1 MRTLL
6 AAAAALSMVAGAAQA
21 ASAPAGIVRLQ
32 TPQSAIARG
41 TVVPPGATTF
51 YVSGILPQPTNPGQT
66 PLVYGD
72 TKTQTISTLQEIDKI
87 LKSQGFTMGDV
98 VMMRVVL
105 VGDPNMGGRMD
116 FAGMNEGYRQFFGTA
131 EQPNKPARITTQI
144 SALAGPG
151 FLVEI
156 EVQAAKMP

>member
-6 AAAAALSMVAGAAQA
+6 AAAAAAAMLTSATQA
-21 ASAPAGIVRLQ
+21 AEITRLQ
-32 TPQSAIARG
+32 TPQGGIARG
-41 TVVPPGATTF
+41 VVVPAGATTF
-51 YVSGILPQPTNPGQT
+51 YVSGIVPPPTNPGQT

-72 TKTQTISTLQEIDKI
+72 TKTQTINILKEIDSI
-87 LKSQGFTMGDV
+87 LKSQGFDMGDV

-105 VGDPNMGGRMD
+105 VGDPKMGGKMD

-131 EQPNKPARITTQI
+131 EQPDKPARITTQI
-144 SALAGPG
+144 SALAGPD